1 MSVPSSMSVLASDDV
16 RVVHTGE
23 REVIVLGTAH
33 VSRESVELVRSAIDE
48 LRPDAVCVE
57 LDAKRFEALARPDR
71 FEALDLREVIRTRQ
85 LATLGLNLALA
96 SYQRSLG
103 VALGVKP
110 GAELLEAARCAEAA
124 GIPVAL
130 CDRDVRITLRR
141 AWRSLGFWKRSVLL
155 ATFLASI
162 FEREELSEED
172 LRELRRT
179 DVLTRL
185 LTELGE
191 AFPGLKQVLIDERD
205 VYLAERIRETPGR
218 RVLAVVGAGHVA
230 GLVRTLESGERAD
243 LGALSTTPKT
253 SRVTHLLGWGIP
265 ALVLLSLLAIGLRD
279 GGTVAGE
286 NVAFFALATGLPSA
300 AGTLLALGHP
310 ATVLSALLLAPLT
323 ALSPLIGIGHV
334 TALVQSW
341 VRPPFVRELSSA
353 LDDLGS
359 ARGLWR
365 NRLLRVLLVFVLST
379 LGGMIGTWVG
389 GARLLSS
396 LLG

>member
-1 MSVPSSMSVLASDDV
+1 VSVLESEDV
-16 RVVHTGE
+16 RVVRAGD
-23 REVIVLGTAH
+23 REIVVVGTAH
-33 VSRESVELVRSAIDE
+33 VSRESVDLVRRAIDE
-48 LRPDAVCVE
+48 LRPDAVAIE
-57 LDAKRFEALARPDR
+57 LDPKRFEALSRPDR

-96 SYQRSLG
+96 AYQRSLG

-110 GAELLEAARCAEAA
+110 GAELLEAARSAEQA

-141 AWRSLGFWKRSVLL
+141 AWHALSFWQRVLL
-155 ATFLASI
+155 LTSFSAAL
-162 FEREELSEED
+162 FERAQLSEDD

-179 DVLTRL
+179 DVLSRL
-185 LTELGE
+185 LTELGN
-191 AFPGLKQVLIDERD
+191 AFPGLKLVLIDERD
-205 VYLAERIRETPGR
+205 AYLAERIRETPGR
-218 RVLAVVGAGHVA
+218 RIVAVIGAGHLEGV
-230 GLVRTLESGERAD
+230 VRALERDERID
-243 LGALSTTPKT
+243 LEALSATPRA
-253 SRVTHLLGWGIP
+253 SRWTHVLGWGIP
-265 ALVLLSLLAIGLRD
+265 ALVLLSLFVIGLRD
-279 GGTVAGE
+279 GGAVAGE

-359 ARGLWR
+359 AAGLWR
-365 NRLLRVLLVFVLST
+365 NRLLRVLLVFTLST
-379 LGGMIGTWVG
+379 LGGIVGTWVG
-389 GARLLSS
+389 GARLVAS
-396 LLG
+396 LFG

>member
-1 MSVPSSMSVLASDDV
+1 MSVLSSDDV
-16 RVVHTGE
+16 RVVQLGE
-23 REVIVLGTAH
+23 REIVVLGTAH
-33 VSRESVELVRSAIDE
+33 VSRESVDLVRSAVSE
-48 LRPDAVCVE
+48 LRPDVVCVE

-71 FEALDLREVIRTRQ
+71 FEGLDLREVIRTRQ
-85 LATLGLNLALA
+85 LATLGLNLTLA

-110 GAELLEAARCAEAA
+110 GAELLEAARCAEAE

-141 AWRSLGFWKRSVLL
+141 AWRALSLWKRMLL
-155 ATFLASI
+155 ISTFTAAL
-162 FEREELSEED
+162 FERAELSEED

-179 DVLTRL
+179 DVLSRL
-185 LTELGE
+185 LSELGA

-205 VYLAERIRETPGR
+205 AYLAERIRETPGR
-218 RVLAVVGAGHVA
+218 RLLAVVGAGHVA
-230 GLVRTLESGERAD
+230 GLVRTLERGERVD
-243 LGALSTTPKT
+243 LAALSATPAT
-253 SRVTHLLGWGIP
+253 SRLTHLLGWGIP
-265 ALVLLSLLAIGLRD
+265 AVVVLSLVAIGLRD
-279 GGTVAGE
+279 GSAVAGE

-353 LDDLGS
+353 LEDLGT
-359 ARGLWR
+359 AKGLWG
-365 NRLLRVLLVFVLST
+365 NRLLRVLLVFTLST

-396 LLG
+396 LMGGG

>member
-1 MSVPSSMSVLASDDV
+1 MSVLSSDDV
-16 RVVHTGE
+16 RVVQLGE
-23 REVIVLGTAH
+23 REIVVLGTAH
-33 VSRESVELVRSAIDE
+33 VSRESVDLVRSAVSE
-48 LRPDAVCVE
+48 LRPDVVCVE

-103 VALGVKP
+103 VALGVRP
-110 GAELLEAARCAEAA
+110 GAELLEAARCAEAE

-141 AWRSLGFWKRSVLL
+141 AWRALSFWKRMLL
-155 ATFLASI
+155 VSTFTAAL

-179 DVLTRL
+179 DVLSRL
-185 LTELGE
+185 LNELGA

-205 VYLAERIRETPGR
+205 AYLAERIRETPGR
-218 RVLAVVGAGHVA
+218 RLLAVVGAGHVE
-230 GLVRTLESGERAD
+230 GLVRTLESGARVD
-243 LGALSTTPKT
+243 LAALSTLPPST
-253 SRVTHLLGWGIP
+253 RFTHLLGWGIP
-265 ALVLLSLLAIGLRD
+265 ALVPLSVVAIGLRD
-279 GGTVAGE
+279 GGAAAGE

-300 AGTLLALGHP
+300 AGTLLAFGHP

-353 LDDLGS
+353 LEDLGT
-359 ARGLWR
+359 AKGLWG
-365 NRLLRVLLVFVLST
+365 NRLLRVLLVFTLST

>member
-1 MSVPSSMSVLASDDV
+1 VSILDSDDV
-16 RVVHTGE
+16 RVVRFDD
-23 REVIVLGTAH
+23 REVVVLGTAH
-33 VSRESVELVRSAIDE
+33 VSRESVDLVRAAIAE

-57 LDAKRFEALARPDR
+57 LDEKRYEALARPER
-71 FEALDLREVIRTRQ
+71 FEALDLREVIKSRQ

-110 GAELLEAARCAEAA
+110 GAELLEAARCAEAE
-124 GIPVAL
+124 GIPVSL
-130 CDRDVRITLRR
+130 CDRDVRVTLRR
-141 AWRSLGFWKRSVLL
+141 AWRALSFWKRWLL
-155 ATFLASI
+155 VGTFSAAI

-179 DVLTRL
+179 DVLSRL
-185 LTELGE
+185 LQELGE
-191 AFPGLKQVLIDERD
+191 AFPGLKTVLIDERD
-205 VYLAERIRETPGR
+205 AYLAERIRETPGR
-218 RVLAVVGAGHVA
+218 RLLAVVGAGHVE
-230 GLVRTLESGERAD
+230 GLVKALESGTRAD
-243 LGALSTTPKT
+243 LPALSAVPA
-253 SRVTHLLGWGIP
+253 SSNLTHLLGWGIP
-265 ALVLLSLLAIGLRD
+265 LLVVLSLVAIGLRD
-279 GGTVAGE
+279 GGAVAGE

-323 ALSPLIGIGHV
+323 ALSPMIGIGHV

-341 VRPPFVRELSSA
+341 VRPPLVRELSSA

-365 NRLLRVLLVFVLST
+365 NRLLRVLLVFTLST
-379 LGGMIGTWVG
+379 LGGMVGTWVG

-396 LLG
+396 LIG

>member
-1 MSVPSSMSVLASDDV
+1 MSVTGSDDV
-16 RVVHTGE
+16 RVVRDGD
-23 REVIVLGTAH
+23 REIFVVGTAH
-33 VSRESVELVRSAIDE
+33 VSRESVDLVREAIDE
-48 LRPDAVCVE
+48 LRPDAVAIE
-57 LDAKRFEALARPDR
+57 LDPKRFEALSRPDR

-141 AWRSLGFWKRSVLL
+141 AWRALSFWKRMMLM
-155 ATFLASI
+155 ASFSAAI

-179 DVLTRL
+179 DVLSRL
-185 LTELGE
+185 LSEMGQ
-191 AFPGLKQVLIDERD
+191 AFPGLKLVLIDERD
-205 VYLAERIRETPGR
+205 AYLAERIRETEGR
-218 RVLAVVGAGHVA
+218 RIVAVVGAGHVE
-230 GLVRTLESGERAD
+230 GIVRALEREERID
-243 LGALSTTPKT
+243 LAALSTTPGP
-253 SRVTHLLGWGIP
+253 SRWTHILGWGIP
-265 ALVLLSLLAIGLRD
+265 ALLVLSLFWIGVRD
-279 GGTVAGE
+279 GGAVAGE

-334 TALVQSW
+334 TAFVQSW
-341 VRPPFVRELSSA
+341 MRPPFVRELSSA
-353 LDDLGS
+353 LEDIGTAS
-359 ARGLWR
+359 GLWR
-365 NRLLRVLLVFVLST
+365 NRLLRVLLVFTLST
-379 LGGMIGTWVG
+379 LGGIIGTWVG

-396 LLG
+396 VFG

>member
-1 MSVPSSMSVLASDDV
+1 VSILDSDDV
-16 RVVHTGE
+16 RVVRFDD
-23 REVIVLGTAH
+23 REVVVLGTAH
-33 VSRESVELVRSAIDE
+33 VSRESVDLVRAAIAE

-57 LDAKRFEALARPDR
+57 LDEKRYEALARPER
-71 FEALDLREVIRTRQ
+71 FEALDLREVIKSRQ

-110 GAELLEAARCAEAA
+110 GAELLEAARCAEAE
-124 GIPVAL
+124 GIPVSL
-130 CDRDVRITLRR
+130 CDRDVRVTLRR
-141 AWRSLGFWKRSVLL
+141 AWRALSFWKRWLL
-155 ATFLASI
+155 VGTFSAAI

-179 DVLTRL
+179 DVLSRL
-185 LTELGE
+185 LQELGE
-191 AFPGLKQVLIDERD
+191 AFPGLKTVLIDERD
-205 VYLAERIRETPGR
+205 AYLAERIRETPGR
-218 RVLAVVGAGHVA
+218 RLLAVVGAGHVE
-230 GLVRTLESGERAD
+230 GLVKALESGTRAD
-243 LGALSTTPKT
+243 LPTLSAVPA
-253 SRVTHLLGWGIP
+253 SSNLTHLLGWGIP
-265 ALVLLSLLAIGLRD
+265 LLVVLSLVAIGLRD
-279 GGTVAGE
+279 GGAVAGE

-323 ALSPLIGIGHV
+323 ALSPMIGIGHV

-341 VRPPFVRELSSA
+341 VRPPLVRELSSA

-365 NRLLRVLLVFVLST
+365 NRLLRVLLVFTLST
-379 LGGMIGTWVG
+379 LGGMVGTWVG

-396 LLG
+396 LIG

>member
-1 MSVPSSMSVLASDDV
+1 MSVLSSDDV
-16 RVVHTGE
+16 RMVRLGE
-23 REVIVLGTAH
+23 REIVVLGTAH
-33 VSRESVELVRSAIDE
+33 VSRESVELVRSAVTE
-48 LRPDAVCVE
+48 LRPDVVCVE

-71 FEALDLREVIRTRQ
+71 FEGLDLREVIRTRQ
-85 LATLGLNLALA
+85 LATLGLNLTLA

-110 GAELLEAARCAEAA
+110 GAELLEAARCAEAE

-141 AWRSLGFWKRSVLL
+141 AWRALSFWKRLL
-155 ATFLASI
+155 LVSSFTAAL

-179 DVLTRL
+179 DVLSRL
-185 LTELGE
+185 LHELGE
-191 AFPGLKQVLIDERD
+191 AFPGLKTVLIDERD
-205 VYLAERIRETPGR
+205 AYLAERIRETPGR
-218 RVLAVVGAGHVA
+218 RLLAVVGAGHVT
-230 GLVRTLESGERAD
+230 GLVRTLERGEPVD
-243 LGALSTTPKT
+243 LAALSTTPPT
-253 SRVTHLLGWGIP
+253 SRLTHALGWGIP
-265 ALVLLSLLAIGLRD
+265 ALVVLSLVAIGLRD
-279 GGTVAGE
+279 GGAVAGE

-323 ALSPLIGIGHV
+323 ALSPVIGIGHV

-353 LDDLGS
+353 LEDLGT
-359 ARGLWR
+359 AKGLWG
-365 NRLLRVLLVFVLST
+365 NRLLRVLLVFALST

>member
-1 MSVPSSMSVLASDDV
+1 MSVLGSEDV
-16 RVVHTGE
+16 RVVPLGD

-33 VSRESVELVRSAIDE
+33 VSRESVDLVRSAIDE

-57 LDAKRFEALARPDR
+57 LDAKRFEALARPER

-103 VALGVKP
+103 LSLGVRP
-110 GAELLEAARCAEAA
+110 GAELLEAARCAEEA

-130 CDRDVRITLRR
+130 CDRDVRVTLRR
-141 AWRSLGFWKRSVLL
+141 AWRALGFWKRSLL
-155 ATFLASI
+155 VASFAGAL
-162 FEREELSEED
+162 FERQELSEED

-179 DVLTRL
+179 DVLSRL

-191 AFPGLKQVLIDERD
+191 AFPGLKTVLIDERD
-205 VYLAERIRETPGR
+205 AYLAERIRETPGR
-218 RVLAVVGAGHVA
+218 RVLAVVGAGHLA
-230 GLVRTLESGERAD
+230 GLVRRLESGERAD
-243 LGALSTTPKT
+243 LGALSTTPPP
-253 SRVTHLLGWGIP
+253 SRLAHALGWGIP
-265 ALVLLSLLAIGLRD
+265 ALLLLALLAIGLRD
-279 GGTVAGE
+279 GGAVAGE
-286 NVAFFALATGLPSA
+286 NVAFFALATGVPSA

-310 ATVLSALLLAPLT
+310 LTVLAALLLAPLT

-341 VRPPFVRELSSA
+341 LRPPFVRELSSA

-359 ARGLWR
+359 ASGLWR

-379 LGGMIGTWVG
+379 LGGIVGTWVG
-389 GARLLSS
+389 GARLVTS

>member
-1 MSVPSSMSVLASDDV
+1 VSVLESEDV
-16 RVVHTGE
+16 RVVRAGD
-23 REVIVLGTAH
+23 REIVVVGTAH
-33 VSRESVELVRSAIDE
+33 VSRESVDLVRRAIDE
-48 LRPDAVCVE
+48 LRPDAVAIE
-57 LDAKRFEALARPDR
+57 LDPKRFEALSRPDR

-96 SYQRSLG
+96 AYQRSLG

-110 GAELLEAARCAEAA
+110 GAELLEAARSAEQA

-141 AWRSLGFWKRSVLL
+141 AWHALSFWQRVLL
-155 ATFLASI
+155 LTSFSAAL
-162 FEREELSEED
+162 FERAQLSEDD

-179 DVLTRL
+179 DVLSRL
-185 LTELGE
+185 LTELGN
-191 AFPGLKQVLIDERD
+191 AFPGLKLVLIDERD
-205 VYLAERIRETPGR
+205 AYLAERIRETPGR
-218 RVLAVVGAGHVA
+218 RIVAVIGAGHLEGV
-230 GLVRTLESGERAD
+230 VRALERDERID
-243 LGALSTTPKT
+243 LEALSATPRA
-253 SRVTHLLGWGIP
+253 SRWTHVLGWGIP
-265 ALVLLSLLAIGLRD
+265 ALVLLSLFVIGLRD
-279 GGTVAGE
+279 GGAVAGE

-359 ARGLWR
+359 AAGLWR
-365 NRLLRVLLVFVLST
+365 NRLLRVLLVFALST
-379 LGGMIGTWVG
+379 LGGIVGTWVG
-389 GARLLSS
+389 GARLLTS

>member
-1 MSVPSSMSVLASDDV
+1 MSVLSSDDV
-16 RVVHTGE
+16 RVVRLGE
-23 REVIVLGTAH
+23 REIVVLGTAH
-33 VSRESVELVRSAIDE
+33 VSRESVDLVRSAVSE
-48 LRPDAVCVE
+48 LRPDVVCVE

-71 FEALDLREVIRTRQ
+71 FEGLDLREVIRTRQ

-110 GAELLEAARCAEAA
+110 GAELLEAARCAEAE

-141 AWRSLGFWKRSVLL
+141 AWRALSFWKRMLL
-155 ATFLASI
+155 VSTFTAAI
-162 FEREELSEED
+162 FEREQLSEED

-179 DVLTRL
+179 DVLSRL
-185 LTELGE
+185 LNELGE
-191 AFPGLKQVLIDERD
+191 AFPGLKTVLIDERD
-205 VYLAERIRETPGR
+205 AYLAERIRETPGR
-218 RVLAVVGAGHVA
+218 RLLAVVGAGHVA
-230 GLVRTLESGERAD
+230 GLVRTLESGAPVD
-243 LGALSTTPKT
+243 LAALSTTPPT
-253 SRVTHLLGWGIP
+253 SRLTHLLGWGLP
-265 ALVLLSLLAIGLRD
+265 ALVVLSLVAIGLRD
-279 GGTVAGE
+279 GGAVAGE

-323 ALSPLIGIGHV
+323 ALSPVIGIGHV

-353 LDDLGS
+353 LEDLGS
-359 ARGLWR
+359 AKGLWG
-365 NRLLRVLLVFVLST
+365 NRLLRVLLVFTLST

-396 LLG
+396 LLGR

>member
-1 MSVPSSMSVLASDDV
+1 MSVLTSEDV

-23 REVIVLGTAH
+23 REIVVLGTAH
-33 VSRESVELVRSAIDE
+33 VSRESVDLVRAAIAE

-57 LDAKRFEALARPDR
+57 LDPKRFEALSQPDR

-110 GAELLEAARCAEAA
+110 GAELLEAARCAEAE

-130 CDRDVRITLRR
+130 CDRDVRVTLRR
-141 AWRSLGFWKRSVLL
+141 AWRALSFWKRSLLL
-155 ATFLASI
+155 ATFSAAI

-191 AFPGLKQVLIDERD
+191 AFPGLKTVLIDERD
-205 VYLAERIRETPGR
+205 AYLAERIRETPGR
-218 RVLAVVGAGHVA
+218 RLLAVVGAGHLA
-230 GLVRTLESGERAD
+230 GLVRALESGERAD
-243 LGALSTTPKT
+243 LGALSTTPPA
-253 SRVTHLLGWGIP
+253 SRLTHVLAWGIP

-279 GGTVAGE
+279 GGAVAGE

-310 ATVLSALLLAPLT
+310 ATILSALLLAPLT
-323 ALSPLIGIGHV
+323 ALSPVIGIGHV

-341 VRPPFVRELSSA
+341 MRPPLVRELSSA

-359 ARGLWR
+359 AAGLWR
-365 NRLLRVLLVFVLST
+365 NRLLRVLLVFTLST
-379 LGGMIGTWVG
+379 LGGMVGTWVG

-396 LLG
+396 LLR

>member
-1 MSVPSSMSVLASDDV
+1 MSVLDCEDV
-16 RVVHTGE
+16 RVVGAGD
-23 REVIVLGTAH
+23 REFVVVGTAH
-33 VSRESVELVRSAIDE
+33 VSRESALLVRRAIDE
-48 LRPDAVCVE
+48 LRPDAVAIE
-57 LDAKRFEALARPDR
+57 LDPKRFEALSRPER

-96 SYQRSLG
+96 AYQRSLG

-110 GAELLEAARCAEAA
+110 GAELLEAARAAEQA

-141 AWRSLGFWKRSVLL
+141 AWHALSFWQRMLL
-155 ATFLASI
+155 LTSFSAAL
-162 FEREELSEED
+162 FERVQLSEDD

-179 DVLTRL
+179 DVLSRL
-185 LTELGE
+185 LAELGN
-191 AFPGLKQVLIDERD
+191 AFPGLKLVLIDERD
-205 VYLAERIRETPGR
+205 AYLAERIRETPGR
-218 RVLAVVGAGHVA
+218 RIVAVVGAGHLEGV
-230 GLVRTLESGERAD
+230 VRALEREQRID
-243 LGALSTTPKT
+243 LAALSTTPRP
-253 SRVTHLLGWGIP
+253 SRWTHILGWGIP
-265 ALVLLSLLAIGLRD
+265 ALVVLSLFVIGLRD
-279 GGTVAGE
+279 GSAVAGE

-341 VRPPFVRELSSA
+341 VRPPLVRELSSA

-359 ARGLWR
+359 AAGLWR
-365 NRLLRVLLVFVLST
+365 NRLLRVLLVFALST
-379 LGGMIGTWVG
+379 LGGIVGTWVG
-389 GARLLSS
+389 GARLLTS
-396 LLG
+396 LFG

>member
-1 MSVPSSMSVLASDDV
+1 VV
-16 RVVHTGE
+16 RDGDREIFVV
-23 REVIVLGTAH
+23 GTAH
-33 VSRESVELVRSAIDE
+33 VSRESVDLVREAIDE
-48 LRPDAVCVE
+48 LHPDVVAIE
-57 LDAKRFEALARPDR
+57 LDPKRFEALSSPER

-110 GAELLEAARCAEAA
+110 GAELLEAARCAEQA

-141 AWRSLGFWKRSVLL
+141 AWRALSFWKRMMLM
-155 ATFLASI
+155 ASFSAAI

-179 DVLTRL
+179 DVLSRL
-185 LTELGE
+185 LSEMGE
-191 AFPGLKQVLIDERD
+191 AFPGLKLVLIDERD
-205 VYLAERIRETPGR
+205 AYLAERIRETEGR
-218 RVLAVVGAGHVA
+218 RVVAVVGAGHVE
-230 GLVRTLESGERAD
+230 GIVRALERKERID
-243 LGALSTTPKT
+243 LAALSTTPGP
-253 SRVTHLLGWGIP
+253 SRWTHVLGWGIP
-265 ALVLLSLLAIGLRD
+265 GLLVLSLFWIGVRD
-279 GGTVAGE
+279 GGAVAGE

-341 VRPPFVRELSSA
+341 MRPPFVRELSSA
-353 LDDLGS
+353 LEDIGTAS
-359 ARGLWR
+359 GLWR
-365 NRLLRVLLVFVLST
+365 NRLLRVLLVFTLST
-379 LGGMIGTWVG
+379 LGGIIGTWVG

-396 LLG
+396 VFG

>member
-1 MSVPSSMSVLASDDV
+1 
-16 RVVHTGE
+16 
-23 REVIVLGTAH
+23 
-33 VSRESVELVRSAIDE
+33 
-48 LRPDAVCVE
+48 VCVE
-57 LDAKRFEALARPDR
+57 LDAKRFEALSRPDR
-71 FEALDLREVIRTRQ
+71 FEGLDLREVIRTRQ

-141 AWRSLGFWKRSVLL
+141 AWRALSFWKRMLL
-155 ATFLASI
+155 VSTFTAAL

-179 DVLTRL
+179 DVLSRL
-185 LTELGE
+185 LNELGA
-191 AFPGLKQVLIDERD
+191 AFPGLKTVLIDERD
-205 VYLAERIRETPGR
+205 AYLAERIRETPGR

-230 GLVRTLESGERAD
+230 GLVGTLERGEPVD
-243 LGALSTTPKT
+243 LAALSTTPRT
-253 SRVTHLLGWGIP
+253 SRLTHLLGWGIP
-265 ALVLLSLLAIGLRD
+265 SLVVLSLVAIGLRD
-279 GGTVAGE
+279 GGAVAGE

-310 ATVLSALLLAPLT
+310 VTVISALLLAPLT

-353 LDDLGS
+353 LEDLGT
-359 ARGLWR
+359 AKGLWG
-365 NRLLRVLLVFVLST
+365 NRLLRVLLVFTLST

-396 LLG
+396 LFG

>member
-1 MSVPSSMSVLASDDV
+1 MSVTGSDDV
-16 RVVHTGE
+16 RVVRDGD
-23 REVIVLGTAH
+23 REIFVVGTAH
-33 VSRESVELVRSAIDE
+33 VSRESVDLVREAIDE
-48 LRPDAVCVE
+48 LRPDAVAIE
-57 LDAKRFEALARPDR
+57 LDPKRFEALSRPDR

-141 AWRSLGFWKRSVLL
+141 AWRALSFWKRMMLM
-155 ATFLASI
+155 ASFSAAI

-179 DVLTRL
+179 DVLSRL
-185 LTELGE
+185 LSEMGQ
-191 AFPGLKQVLIDERD
+191 AFPGLKLVLIDERD
-205 VYLAERIRETPGR
+205 AYLAERIRETEGR
-218 RVLAVVGAGHVA
+218 RIVAVVGAGHVE
-230 GLVRTLESGERAD
+230 GIVRALEREERID
-243 LGALSTTPKT
+243 LAALSTIPGP
-253 SRVTHLLGWGIP
+253 SRWTHILGWGIP
-265 ALVLLSLLAIGLRD
+265 AVLVLSLFWIGVRD
-279 GGTVAGE
+279 GGAVAGE

-341 VRPPFVRELSSA
+341 MRPPFVRELSSA
-353 LDDLGS
+353 LEDIGTAS
-359 ARGLWR
+359 GLWR
-365 NRLLRVLLVFVLST
+365 NRLLRVLLVFSLST
-379 LGGMIGTWVG
+379 LGGIIGTWVG

-396 LLG
+396 VLG

>member
-1 MSVPSSMSVLASDDV
+1 MSVLASEDV
-16 RVVHTGE
+16 RVVQLGE
-23 REVIVLGTAH
+23 REIIVLGTAH
-33 VSRESVELVRSAIDE
+33 VSRESVDLVRNAVSE
-48 LRPDAVCVE
+48 LHPDVVCVE
-57 LDAKRFEALARPDR
+57 LDAKRFEALSRPDR
-71 FEALDLREVIRTRQ
+71 FEGLDLREVIRTRQ

-141 AWRSLGFWKRSVLL
+141 AWRALSFWKRMLL
-155 ATFLASI
+155 VSTFTAAL

-179 DVLTRL
+179 DVLSRL
-185 LTELGE
+185 LNELGA

-205 VYLAERIRETPGR
+205 AYLAERIRETPGR
-218 RVLAVVGAGHVA
+218 RVLAVVGAGHVE
-230 GLVRTLESGERAD
+230 GLVRTLESGAPVD
-243 LGALSTTPKT
+243 LAALSTLPSST
-253 SRVTHLLGWGIP
+253 RLTHLFGWGIP
-265 ALVLLSLLAIGLRD
+265 GLVLLSLVAIGLRD
-279 GGTVAGE
+279 GGAVAGE

-300 AGTLLALGHP
+300 AGTLLAFGHP

-353 LDDLGS
+353 LEDLGT
-359 ARGLWR
+359 AKGLWG
-365 NRLLRVLLVFVLST
+365 NRLLRVLLVFTLST

-396 LLG
+396 LFG

>member
-1 MSVPSSMSVLASDDV
+1 MSVLDSEDV
-16 RVVHTGE
+16 RVVRAGD
-23 REVIVLGTAH
+23 REIVVVGTAH
-33 VSRESVELVRSAIDE
+33 VSRESVELVRRAIDE
-48 LRPDAVCVE
+48 LRPDAVAIE
-57 LDAKRFEALARPDR
+57 LDPKRFEALSRPER

-96 SYQRSLG
+96 AYQRSLG

-110 GAELLEAARCAEAA
+110 GAELLEAARAAEQA

-141 AWRSLGFWKRSVLL
+141 AWHALSFWKRMLL
-155 ATFLASI
+155 LTSFSAAL
-162 FEREELSEED
+162 FERQQLSEDD

-179 DVLTRL
+179 DVLSRL
-185 LTELGE
+185 LTELGN
-191 AFPGLKQVLIDERD
+191 AFPGLKRVLIDERD

-218 RVLAVVGAGHVA
+218 RIVAVIGAGHLEGVT
-230 GLVRTLESGERAD
+230 RTLERDERGD
-243 LGALSTTPKT
+243 LAALSATPGP
-253 SRVTHLLGWGIP
+253 SRWTHVLGWGIP
-265 ALVLLSLLAIGLRD
+265 ALVVLSLFVIGLRD
-279 GGTVAGE
+279 GGAVAGE

-310 ATVLSALLLAPLT
+310 ATVISALLLAPLT

-359 ARGLWR
+359 AAGLWR
-365 NRLLRVLLVFVLST
+365 NRLLRVLLVFTLST
-379 LGGMIGTWVG
+379 LGGIVGTWVG
-389 GARLLSS
+389 GARLIAS
-396 LLG
+396 LFG

>member
-1 MSVPSSMSVLASDDV
+1 MSVLSSDDV
-16 RVVHTGE
+16 RVVRTDG
-23 REVIVLGTAH
+23 REIVVLGTAH
-33 VSRESVELVRSAIDE
+33 VSRESVDLVRAAIGE

-57 LDAKRFEALARPDR
+57 LDPKRFEALARPER

-110 GAELLEAARCAEAA
+110 GAELLEAARAAEAE
-124 GIPVAL
+124 GIAVAL
-130 CDRDVRITLRR
+130 CDRDVRVTLRR
-141 AWRSLGFWKRSVLL
+141 AWRALSFWKRSLLL
-155 ATFLASI
+155 ATFSAAI
-162 FEREELSEED
+162 FEREELTEED

-191 AFPGLKQVLIDERD
+191 AFPGLKTVLIDERD
-205 VYLAERIRETPGR
+205 AYLAERIRETPGR
-218 RVLAVVGAGHVA
+218 RLLAVVGAGHVA
-230 GLVRTLESGERAD
+230 GLVRALESGERAD
-243 LGALSTTPKT
+243 LGALASTPPA
-253 SRVTHLLGWGIP
+253 SRLTHVLGWGIP
-265 ALVLLSLLAIGLRD
+265 GLVLLSLLAIGLRD
-279 GGTVAGE
+279 GGAVAGE

-310 ATVLSALLLAPLT
+310 VTILSALFLAPLT

-334 TALVQSW
+334 TAAVQSW
-341 VRPPFVRELSSA
+341 VRPPLVRELSSA

-359 ARGLWR
+359 AAGLWR
-365 NRLLRVLLVFVLST
+365 NRLLRVLLVFTLST
-379 LGGMIGTWVG
+379 LGGMVGTWVG